1 MEARMRRTLGATAIF
16 LGWLC
21 LPLSVLSGLVASQFM
36 GLAHNEGPLPPTAVF
51 GISGSVFIWLVV
63 VGALLSSAPVF
74 AAMFA
79 ADPSRP
85 LYVAGVALIAVGA
98 VLTLDDL
105 GRAFGALLLPS
116 GIFFV
121 AGGLLMAGAAD
132 DTAAWD
138 GPGAA
143 SPTPQLATEA
153 SRPAEQAPAP
163 LVRNALPVESSTAGA
178 AALTQASAGTA
189 PEPHAE
195 STCPWCSAKIPANA
209 TTCPECHATIDSE
222 LLADNV
228 PVAGLTEIPPELR
241 AYAARGGKRKRK
253 SLWRA
258 LRNDS
263 EEVTFVLG
271 PSNENAYRPPSPEVR
286 AEMARIDREIAGTVE
301 GPDLSPDAPDVAS
314 PAETASSAEVPPPVH
329 ATGTD
334 GAIELD
340 QASAPD
346 QASTADEAAAAA
358 LTPETPAIPKAPA
371 WPRRTRRPKP

>member
-1 MEARMRRTLGATAIF
+1 MRRTLGATAIF

-36 GLAHNEGPLPPTAVF
+36 GLAHNDGPLPPTAVF
-51 GISGSVFIWLVV
+51 GISGTVFIWLVV

-85 LYVAGVALIAVGA
+85 LYVTGVALAVVGA

-116 GIFFV
+116 GIFFG
-121 AGGLLMAGAAD
+121 AGGVLMAGATD
-132 DTAAWD
+132 DTSAWD
-138 GPGAA
+138 GDGAA
-143 SPTPQLATEA
+143 SPTPQWATGA
-153 SRPAEQAPAP
+153 SRPAEQAAPAP
-163 LVRNALPVESSTAGA
+163 LAHDASLAESSTAGA

-189 PEPHAE
+189 PETNAE
-195 STCPWCSAKIPANA
+195 STCPWCSATIPANA

-271 PSNENAYRPPSPEVR
+271 PSSETAFRPPSPEVR
-286 AEMARIDREIAGTVE
+286 AEMARIDREIAGTIE
-301 GPDLSPDAPDVAS
+301 GPHPSPDAPDVAS
-314 PAETASSAEVPPPVH
+314 PAETASPAEVPPVH
-329 ATGTD
+329 ATETD
-334 GAIELD
+334 GATELD

-346 QASTADEAAAAA
+346 QASTADEAAAPAQ
-358 LTPETPAIPKAPA
+358 TPETPAIPEAPA
-371 WPRRTRRPKP
+371 RSRRNRRSKP